1 MGWELTLRSPTGAF
15 VKTVTHE
22 TPLNPIMAPIDVVL
36 DAGGRT
42 NSINIRARNDLLHA
56 PPRGVIEYKA
66 WNDRPLTFQGQP
78 VTFQDARVKVQDN
91 YQPLAAGVIVTS
103 PPVTSPGSG
112 PADRDADALDRITA
126 EGLERLLRE
135 SIVGA
140 RLWTGDLD
148 VATIAY
154 QLCQEFTHPA
164 LIVSPANFPP
174 TGYKLGLFYTPEK
187 TVEGALNDLITTLPS
202 GGRAVVNAK
211 REIVFTAG
219 GA

>member
-42 NSINIRARNDLLHA
+42 NSITLRARNDLLQA
-56 PPRGVIEYKA
+56 PPRAVIQYKA
-66 WNDRPLTFQGQP
+66 WNDQPITYQGRP
-78 VTFQDARVKVQDN
+78 VTFEGRRVKVQDN
-91 YQPLAAGVIVTS
+91 YEPLAAGVIVTS
-103 PPVTSPGSG
+103 PPLTSPGSG

-135 SIVGA
+135 RIIGTSI
-140 RLWTGDLD
+140 WGDTD

-154 QLCQEFTHPA
+154 MVCQAHAHPA
-164 LIVSPANFPP
+164 LVVAAKNFPA
-174 TGYKLGLFYTPEK
+174 TGHHLGVFYVPEK
-187 TVEGALNDLITTLPS
+187 TLADALDGLIATLPN
-202 GGRAVVNAK
+202 GGRWHVNSR
-211 REIVFTAG
+211 REIVFLG